1 MLNIVDHTIF
11 VVDGLHMTQ
20 IKYLKLKLTFSFFW
34 LEIPAVFLSG
44 VDIHVSKS
52 ENTLSDNRVS
62 YMS

>member
-52 ENTLSDNRVS
+52 ENFL
-62 YMS
+62 